1 MSDNEHEDPPGVDA
15 GVVQQPPVEQ
25 QEILQFAHRKFS
37 GISSGQIFIQA
48 GRVAEMDSNIRKISQ
63 GNRSW
68 QTKWREPS

>member
-37 GISSGQIFIQA
+37 GTSGQIFIQA
-48 GRVAEMDSNIRKISQ
+48 GRVAEIV
-63 GNRSW
+63 
-68 QTKWREPS
+68 